1 MYQSSELIINEDGS
15 VFHLHLKPGQIAGNI
30 ILVGDRARSA
40 KVAAFFDSV
49 DCDVQNREFHS
60 ITGTYKGKRISVIS
74 TGIGV
79 GNIDIAINELD
90 ALANIDFSTRED
102 FPVRKCLNMVRIG
115 TSGGLQPYT
124 PEGTFVA
131 SECSFGF
138 DGLPY
143 FYNGNDSVRD
153 KDAEEAFLQQCD
165 YPANAARPY
174 CVHSDKSL
182 LDRIAQGMVKG
193 GTICAQGFYAPQGR
207 QLRYGLSSPCLNEQI
222 RRFDYHGMRICNMEM
237 ESAALS
243 ALASIYG
250 HKALTVCLII
260 ANRYGKSFIGD
271 YNPLMEK
278 LIRTVLDRI

>member
-1 MYQSSELIINEDGS
+1 MQSAAAAAGKKEL
-15 VFHLHLKPGQIAGNI
+15 PM
-30 ILVGDRARSA
+30 
-40 KVAAFFDSV
+40 
-49 DCDVQNREFHS
+49 
-60 ITGTYKGKRISVIS
+60 
-74 TGIGV
+74 
-79 GNIDIAINELD
+79 
-90 ALANIDFSTRED
+90 ALSTRED
-102 FPVRKCLNMVRIG
+102 IPVRKCLNMVRIG

-131 SECSFGF
+131 SEYSFGF

-182 LDRIAQGMVKG
+182 LDSIAQGMVQG